1 MKQISEEKMLQTLD
15 IPDWRHMTKDKV
27 LEFAS
32 QMYRLDPEVA
42 KHAISQFPKFS
53 EMGTNIVA
61 TLKESLTDI
70 YELDGKYI
78 DKAYAINEKILDDLE
93 IQLKRPFQSAKSR
106 ANIINA
112 MIEVSNNI
120 GKLENERHSFLSD
133 GFKTVAT
140 TAIAVI
146 TVAGTIL
153 GINIKKT

>member
-27 LEFAS
+27 IEFAS
-32 QMYRLDPEVA
+32 QMYKLDPEVA
-42 KHAISQFPKFS
+42 KRAINQFPKFS

-61 TLKESLTDI
+61 TLKDSLTEL
-70 YELDGKYI
+70 YESDNKHM
-78 DKAYAINEKILDDLE
+78 DKAYEINEKILDKLE
-93 IQLKRPFQSAKSR
+93 NQLHRPFLSAKSR

-120 GKLENERHSFLSD
+120 NKLESERRHFVSD

-140 TAIAVI
+140 VAVAII
-146 TVAGTIL
+146 SVAGTVL
-153 GINIKKT
+153 GVNIKKS

>member
-32 QMYRLDPEVA
+32 QMYKLDPEVA

-53 EMGTNIVA
+53 EMGINIVA
-61 TLKESLTDI
+61 TLKGSLTEI
-70 YELDGKYI
+70 YELDNKYV
-78 DKAYAINEKILDDLE
+78 DKAYALNEKILDELE
-93 IQLKRPFQSAKSR
+93 SQLNRPFQSAKSR

-120 GKLENERHSFLSD
+120 NKLESERHHFVSD

-140 TAIAVI
+140 TAVAVI
-146 TVAGTIL
+146 SVAGTIL